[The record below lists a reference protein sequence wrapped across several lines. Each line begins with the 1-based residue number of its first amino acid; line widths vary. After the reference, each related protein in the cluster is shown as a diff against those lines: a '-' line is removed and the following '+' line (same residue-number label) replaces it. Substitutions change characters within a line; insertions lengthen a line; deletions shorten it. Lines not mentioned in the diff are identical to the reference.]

1 MENFIKGVDLSTL
14 IELEKCGARYFDQGK
29 EEDVLTILKRYDI
42 DSVRVRLWNDPYSEK
57 GEPYGAGTNDIK
69 TTMEI
74 LKKTRSLAHSTIP
87 VLTYWLRQ

>member
-42 DSVRVRLWNDPYSEK
+42 DSVRVRL
-57 GEPYGAGTNDIK
+57 
-69 TTMEI
+69 
-74 LKKTRSLAHSTIP
+74 
-87 VLTYWLRQ
+87 